1 VGARPPDPGLRGE
14 KERLTEQFYQCGERL
29 LACRNSGYAL
39 ARQLESNKRR
49 LQLQVA
55 ERYQQMATRLCLE
68 PESSRQSASFET
80 AEKDTILLKDLQ
92 RAISQADALVKVK
105 KMKLS
110 MTPRLPPLHRR
121 ELLNDTM
128 SNDQFGM
135 SLLVPPHQVVQ
146 QASPS
151 ISEDETGK
159 VKVDVERPRRHP
171 ELFQLLRSP
180 GNGAAAEDTPP
191 LQQLNVTNSN
201 SSHRVAT
208 VTGTDVSD
216 EGGEERM
223 NLDPAVELAPITRE
237 IAADEGGDG
246 SSEDPPR
253 VPCVMSLMEGQDTA
267 SVVEVTADNDDV
279 IETNSSLVSDEK
291 SDIVEQ
297 PLEPAF
303 DDRLMSNNILPE
315 KEEIVSTMPDGFNE
329 EVEVESEPLT
339 PPPSHPAPVDT
350 NHNSMSEETSPEN
363 HRDMNHHQ
371 SMDEELVEM
380 IMRDSELTAWI
391 AKARLRPRT
400 PISYKLTRKK
410 RHSPSRSSY
419 VHD

>member
-1 VGARPPDPGLRGE
+1 
-14 KERLTEQFYQCGERL
+14 
-29 LACRNSGYAL
+29 
-39 ARQLESNKRR
+39 
-49 LQLQVA
+49 
-55 ERYQQMATRLCLE
+55 
-68 PESSRQSASFET
+68 
-80 AEKDTILLKDLQ
+80 
-92 RAISQADALVKVK
+92 
-105 KMKLS
+105 MKLS

-128 SNDQFGM
+128 SNDQFGL

-151 ISEDETGK
+151 ISEDEAGK
-159 VKVDVERPRRHP
+159 VKVDVERSRRHP
-171 ELFQLLRSP
+171 ELTQLLRSP
-180 GNGAAAEDTPP
+180 GNGAAAEDSPP
-191 LQQLNVTNSN
+191 LEQLNVTNGN
-201 SSHRVAT
+201 SSRRVSTA
-208 VTGTDVSD
+208 TGTDVPG
-216 EGGEERM
+216 EGVEERM
-223 NLDPAVELAPITRE
+223 NLDPAVELAPIMRE
-237 IAADEGGDG
+237 IAADEGGEG

-253 VPCVMSLMEGQDTA
+253 VACVMSLMEGQDTA
-267 SVVEVTADNDDV
+267 SVVEVTADNDDL
-279 IETNSSLVSDEK
+279 IETNSSLFSDEK

-339 PPPSHPAPVDT
+339 PPPSHPAPIDT
-350 NHNSMSEETSPEN
+350 NHNSMSEESSPEN

-371 SMDEELVEM
+371 SMAEEELVEM

-400 PISYKLTRKK
+400 PISYRLARKK
-410 RHSPSRSSY
+410 RRSRSRSSY
-419 VHD
+419 VHE